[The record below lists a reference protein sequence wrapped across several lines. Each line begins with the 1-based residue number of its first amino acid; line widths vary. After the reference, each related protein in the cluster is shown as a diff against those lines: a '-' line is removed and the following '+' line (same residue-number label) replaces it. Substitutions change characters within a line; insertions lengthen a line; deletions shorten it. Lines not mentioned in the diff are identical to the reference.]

1 VPNLRNPKTLKLVQ
15 LDTNFFRKESLT
27 FFFLQGAMMEISDGD
42 TTTDS
47 SSLELLEG
55 AKLRVCENLND
66 YAKKN
71 NGP

>member
-1 VPNLRNPKTLKLVQ
+1 
-15 LDTNFFRKESLT
+15 
-27 FFFLQGAMMEISDGD
+27 MEISDGD